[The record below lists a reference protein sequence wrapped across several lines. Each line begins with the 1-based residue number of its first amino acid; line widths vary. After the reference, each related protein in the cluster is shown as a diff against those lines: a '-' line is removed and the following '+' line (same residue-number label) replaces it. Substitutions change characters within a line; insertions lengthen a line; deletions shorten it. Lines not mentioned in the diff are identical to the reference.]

1 VRLNSLAAVAL
12 GASIWMGG
20 SVLADGAGDAS
31 SACYSY
37 REAKARWPG
46 AYMTWRYDSRK
57 WQCWAPKGARQGWA
71 KLGKAG
77 QSAKTQPAKY
87 ADNPRIL
94 PVAEDVSPDFPQP
107 ESIRVEQ
114 IPWPHPGGLGWV
126 WEAKEP
132 FQPQRIGDDEIVAP
146 PVTIYTTFDGEP
158 PDVWPTQSK
167 TAGSGLPAVLLLALL
182 AGGGLTMT
190 TAGLL
195 AIRLRS

>member
-1 VRLNSLAAVAL
+1 VRPNSLAAVAL

-57 WQCWAPKGARQGWA
+57 WQCWAPRGVSRSVLRGTPHKPQQLRGADDIA
-71 KLGKAG
+71 
-77 QSAKTQPAKY
+77 P
-87 ADNPRIL
+87 
-94 PVAEDVSPDFPQP
+94 EFPQP
-107 ESIRVEQ
+107 SALRIVRTQSEPPSTQQGICETHFCA
-114 IPWPHPGGLGWV
+114 PEMLGWA
-126 WEAKEP
+126 WEAMERVQT
-132 FQPQRIGDDEIVAP
+132 QPLDEIVAP
-146 PVTIYTTFDGEP
+146 PVTIYSTFDGEP
-158 PDVWPTQSK
+158 PDVWPAQSK

-195 AIRLRS
+195 AIRWRP

>member
-1 VRLNSLAAVAL
+1 MRLNSLAAVAL
-12 GASIWMGG
+12 GASVWMGG

-57 WQCWAPKGARQGWA
+57 WQCWAPRGVTGRNRAQPREKLQGN
-71 KLGKAG
+71 AG
-77 QSAKTQPAKY
+77 HFRALQDAQDIAP
-87 ADNPRIL
+87 
-94 PVAEDVSPDFPQP
+94 EFPQP
-107 ESIRVEQ
+107 EAVRVEQ

-158 PDVWPTQSK
+158 PDVWPAQSK

-182 AGGGLTMT
+182 AGGGLMMT
-190 TAGLL
+190 TAGLFFV
-195 AIRLRS
+195 RRDPSR